1 MGLLFP
7 PVIEELEAI
16 RFPDERF
23 TSLAAL
29 IDAAPAGA
37 VIEIAP
43 GKFTGPLMIS
53 RPITLR
59 GAGDLSRISGEGRT
73 AVINVNVPFEGR
85 VVLESLLLDEGEG
98 EDGGGI
104 VIEAGRVRAYNVQ
117 IRRCRSEKGAGGAIA
132 VVGGE
137 LDASLLRAHDVSA
150 DRGGAIVVSGRA
162 FMRLSESEIRRSEA
176 RVGGAISIEEGAR
189 VSIEALTIGKA
200 RARTS
205 SGGQAIYVKG
215 TKSARPVLALRR
227 VRLED
232 APMGMPLVVD
242 ATYPGEVTI
251 AASDMPRVV
260 MSALGVIDGGGNR
273 WR

>member
-1 MGLLFP
+1 M
-7 PVIEELEAI
+7 VEEVEAI

-23 TSLAAL
+23 GSLAAL
-29 IDAAPAGA
+29 IDASPPGA
-37 VIEIAP
+37 VIELAP
-43 GKFTGPLMIS
+43 GKYSGTLMIT
-53 RPITLR
+53 RPVTIR
-59 GAGDLSRISGEGRT
+59 GAGDLSRLSGEGRGP
-73 AVINVNVPFEGR
+73 VIKIRVPFEGR
-85 VVLESLLLDEGEG
+85 VVLESMLLDEGEG
-98 EDGGGI
+98 DEGGGI
-104 VIEAGRVRAYNVQ
+104 VLEAGRVRAYNVQ

-132 VVGGE
+132 VSGGE
-137 LDASLLRAHDVSA
+137 LDASLVRAHDVSA
-150 DRGGAIVVSGRA
+150 DRGGAIVVGGRG

-176 RVGGAISIEEGAR
+176 RIGGAIVVEEGAR

-200 RARTS
+200 RAKTS
-205 SGGQAIYVKG
+205 SGGQAIFVKG
-215 TKSARPVLALRR
+215 SKNARPVLALRR

-260 MSALGVIDGGGNR
+260 MSANGVVDGGGNR

>member
-1 MGLLFP
+1 
-7 PVIEELEAI
+7 VIEEVEAI

-23 TSLAAL
+23 TSLASL
-29 IDAAPAGA
+29 VDAAPAGA
-37 VIEIAP
+37 VVELAP
-43 GKFTGPLMIS
+43 GKYSGALTIT
-53 RPITLR
+53 RPITIR
-59 GAGDLSRISGEGRT
+59 GAGDLSRLSGEGRGPVVT
-73 AVINVNVPFEGR
+73 IRVPFEGR
-85 VVLESLLLDEGEG
+85 VAIESLLLDDGEG
-98 EDGGGI
+98 ESGGGI
-104 VIEAGRVRAYNVQ
+104 VIEAGRVRVYNIQ

-137 LDASLLRAHDVSA
+137 LDASLVRAHDVSA
-150 DRGGAIVVSGRA
+150 DRGGAIVVSGRG

-176 RVGGAISIEEGAR
+176 RVGGAIAIEDAAR

-215 TKSARPVLALRR
+215 SKNARPVLALRR

-242 ATYPGEVTI
+242 TTYPGEVTI

-260 MSALGVIDGGGNR
+260 MSANGVIDGGGNR